1 MISKEAFFLFSSSK
15 MKKRTE
21 TIQEVKTTS
30 NVQWERYQRSQF
42 AAEHMHYGYTASYV
56 TLYWLVTSGQMIY
69 KWPIST

>member
-1 MISKEAFFLFSSSK
+1 MKERK
-15 MKKRTE
+15 E

-56 TLYWLVTSGQMIY
+56 TLY
-69 KWPIST
+69 